1 MLSLVVWYLTLGQLG
16 QVYSGSEYE
25 SPIRKVVRGC
35 ELSCSNKGTDSPLAR
50 ASKLDRQL

>member
-16 QVYSGSEYE
+16 QVYSASEYE

-35 ELSCSNKGTDSPLAR
+35 ELSCSSKGTDSPLAR